1 MSDNAARS
9 IELYLEQLR
18 SSLEGEDPAVAQD
31 ALYDAEE
38 YLRAEVA
45 AHPDKSEADVL
56 EFIAASYGAPEEV
69 ADAYRNTEAQVRKAL
84 EPPRIPIAETAIGRY
99 FNIMRNPRSYSS
111 LFYMILSLATGIFYF
126 TVVVTGSSMSVGLAI
141 LIIGI
146 PFFLLFVGTVRV
158 LSLVE
163 GRIVETLLGVRM
175 PRRPVYTEK
184 QLPLPE
190 RIMNMLKDVRTWT
203 TMLYMLLLL
212 PLGIAYFTAAVTAV
226 AVPLG
231 LVAGSIIDLLRA
243 AGALQFDSNITFI
256 THDMPIWL
264 VPLFGLL
271 GIVLIP
277 AALWLFK
284 GIGIVH
290 GHVAKSLLVQ
300 SGRTV

>member
-56 EFIAASYGAPEEV
+56 EFIASSYGAPEEV

-99 FNIMRNPRSYSS
+99 FNIMRNPRAYSS

-184 QLPLPE
+184 QLPLLE